1 MNRIGMMVDLS
12 HVHAET
18 MRAALRITQS
28 PVIFSHSGARG
39 VCPHPRNC
47 PDDVLP
53 LVKENNGVIM
63 VTFVSAFVSGP
74 VRGNPGGRAILSEV
88 VRTSNCV
95 YVQLRTIV
103 RAIACMYE

>member
-1 MNRIGMMVDLS
+1 MMVDLS

-18 MRAALRITQS
+18 MRAALRITQA
-28 PVIFSHSGARG
+28 PCIFSHSGARG

-53 LVKENNGVIM
+53 LVKENGGVIM

-74 VRGNPGGRAILSEV
+74 VRANPGGRAILSEV
-88 VRTSNCV
+88 ADH
-95 YVQLRTIV
+95 VQYIKEKIGAEHV
-103 RAIACMYE
+103 GIGGDYDGQ